1 VKLLTIMKKMFIVAI
16 CLLGISAVQAQSMG
30 SDYKTAL
37 GFKVYP
43 GAISIKHF
51 TKSNVAIEGLGYFWN
66 YGSRITGLYEFHGNV
81 NGAPGLKWYAGPG
94 AHIGFWNDKWKNEY
108 SNRDNGVAIGID
120 GVLGLDYKI
129 KGAPI
134 NLSIDWQP
142 SFNLIGYNYFEG
154 GWGGLAMRYAF

>member
-1 VKLLTIMKKMFIVAI
+1 MKKMFIVAI

>member
-1 VKLLTIMKKMFIVAI
+1 MFIVAI

-108 SNRDNGVAIGID
+108 SNRDKGVAIGID

-129 KGAPI
+129 NGAPI

-154 GWGGLAMRYAF
+154 GWGGLAMRYTF